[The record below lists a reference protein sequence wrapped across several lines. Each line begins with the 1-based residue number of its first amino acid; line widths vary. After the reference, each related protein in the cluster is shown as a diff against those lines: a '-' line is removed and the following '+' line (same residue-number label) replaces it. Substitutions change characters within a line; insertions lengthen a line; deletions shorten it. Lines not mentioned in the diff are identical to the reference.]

1 MPPTMHL
8 PSLFQF
14 LAGLHENN
22 NRPWFLHNKP
32 QFDILNE
39 EFTELVAEVGTR
51 VRKFDPAIPGF
62 EAKKAVF
69 RIYRDVR
76 FAKDRSP
83 YKTHFGAVIGERNM
97 ADKLRPVNY
106 FHIAHNARLHIAA
119 GIYCP
124 PPPVLKTIR
133 DDIVAHPAALTRA
146 LADPAFQNTFAELSG
161 EDCMSRIPKGFAKD
175 HPMARYLMHRHY
187 FCEAT
192 FDLSARPPKNLAA
205 KIAETFEAA
214 MPVTTWLRRIKGT

>member
-1 MPPTMHL
+1 MHL

-39 EFTELVAEVGTR
+39 EFIELVAEVGAR
-51 VRKFDPAIPGF
+51 VRKFDPAIPPF
-62 EAKKAVF
+62 EPKKAVF

-76 FAKDRSP
+76 FAKDKSP

-106 FHIAHNARLHIAA
+106 FHIDHNARLLVAA

-124 PPPVLKTIR
+124 PPDVLKIIR

-146 LADPAFQNTFAELSG
+146 LANPAFQKTFGDLSAE
-161 EDCMSRIPKGFAKD
+161 ERMSRVPKGYAKD
-175 HPMARYLMHRHY
+175 HPLVPYLMNRHY

-192 FDLSARPPKNLAA
+192 RDLSNRAA
-205 KIAETFEAA
+205 KGLPGKIADMFEAA
-214 MPVTTWLRRIKGT
+214 MPVTNWLRGIKRA

>member
-1 MPPTMHL
+1 MHL

-22 NRPWFLHNKP
+22 SRPWFLHNKP

-51 VRKFDPAIPGF
+51 VRKFDLDIPPF
-62 EAKKAVF
+62 EPKKAVF

-76 FAKDRSP
+76 FAKDKSP
-83 YKTHFGAVIGERNM
+83 YKTHFGAVVGERNM
-97 ADKLRPVNY
+97 ADKRRPVNY
-106 FHIAHNARLHIAA
+106 FHIDHNARLLIAA

-124 PPPVLKTIR
+124 PPPVLKIIR

-146 LADPAFQNTFAELSG
+146 LANPSFQKTFGDLSS
-161 EDCMSRIPKGFAKD
+161 EDRMSRVPKGYEKD
-175 HPMARYLMHRHY
+175 HPMAQYLMNRHY

-192 FDLSARPPKNLAA
+192 LDLSTRPSKNLSG
-205 KIAETFEAA
+205 KIADTFEAA
-214 MPVTTWLRRIKGT
+214 MPVTTWLRGIKGA

>member
-1 MPPTMHL
+1 MHL
-8 PSLFQF
+8 PFLFQF

-39 EFTELVAEVGTR
+39 EFAELVADIGEK
-51 VRKFDPAIPGF
+51 VRKFDKAIPPF
-62 EAKKAVF
+62 DAKKAVF

-76 FAKDRSP
+76 FAKDKSP

-97 ADKLRPVNY
+97 ADKMRPVNY
-106 FHIAHNARLHIAA
+106 FQIDHNAQLLIAA

-124 PPPVLKTIR
+124 PPAVLKTIR
-133 DDIVAHPAALTRA
+133 DDIVAHPAALTRV
-146 LADPAFQNTFAELSG
+146 LASPSFKKTFGDLSG
-161 EDCMSRIPKGFAKD
+161 EERMSRVPKGYDKD
-175 HPMARYLMHRHY
+175 HPQAVYLMNRHY

-192 FDLSARPPKNLAA
+192 IDLSKRAPKKLAA
-205 KIAETFEAA
+205 KIAETFEVA
-214 MPVTTWLRRIKGT
+214 MPITTWLREIKKP

>member
-1 MPPTMHL
+1 MHL
-8 PSLFQF
+8 PYLFQF

-39 EFTELVAEVGTR
+39 EFTTLVEEVGER
-51 VRKFDPAIPGF
+51 MRKFDAALPPF
-62 EAKKAVF
+62 EPKKAVF

-76 FAKDRSP
+76 FAKDKSP

-97 ADKLRPVNY
+97 SDKLRPVNY
-106 FHIAHNARLHIAA
+106 FQIDHRARLLISA

-124 PPPVLKTIR
+124 PPAVLKIIR

-146 LADPAFQNTFAELSG
+146 LTIYSFKKTFGDLSS
-161 EDCMSRIPKGFAKD
+161 EERMSRVPKGYEKD
-175 HPMARYLMHRHY
+175 HPLAMYLMNRHY
-187 FCEAT
+187 FCEVAV
-192 FDLSARPPKNLAA
+192 DLSTRAPKDLPG
-205 KIAETFEAA
+205 KIADKFEAA
-214 MPVTTWLRRIKGT
+214 MPVMTWLRGIKGT